1 MGAQNTVFFIEED
14 GGRTVQG
21 YLREIFYN
29 HQAQPVPVQM
39 IYRVCVDILQA
50 LVYLESRGIL
60 HRDIKGDSNAPLASF
75 AFSHVAMSSRLPPS
89 LPDVVISSFP
99 DSDAAAARPEFV
111 AKLIDFG
118 LARRHEGSGKMEYD
132 IGRCNAAPNNRTAFL
147 Y

>member
-1 MGAQNTVFFIEED
+1 MSITLHARYVSPNYDSSSMGAQNTVFFIEED

-75 AFSHVAMSSRLPPS
+75 VFSHVAMSSRLSS
-89 LPDVVISSFP
+89 LPSRCRHLLFP
-99 DSDAAAARPEFV
+99 
-111 AKLIDFG
+111 
-118 LARRHEGSGKMEYD
+118 
-132 IGRCNAAPNNRTAFL
+132 
-147 Y
+147 